1 VEYKLMAGGLIP
13 NGAAEAGRLLLLTTA
28 DTEIL
33 AAARASERLPEE
45 FPKLSC
51 ANPAALEDPA
61 AFFER
66 ELPGAGAVLVRLLG
80 GRRAWPGGLEELRRR
95 CARLRVPL
103 LAFGGEAEP
112 DAELA
117 ALSSVPSGTVL
128 EAFEY
133 LRHGGVRNTENLL
146 RFVADTV
153 LMEGY
158 GFEPASPLPEVGIYH
173 PGLPEDSTLEELLAR
188 HDPARPTV
196 GVIFY
201 RAHWMSGNT
210 AFVDALVE
218 ALEAAGADALPVYCY
233 SLRAGPD
240 GRVQGLEILKDRVD
254 CLITTVLA
262 GGGSNAADAR
272 RSGSPE
278 EWLEWDVPALEEL
291 GVPVI
296 QGICTTST
304 REAWVASDAGLSPL
318 DTAWQVAIPEFDGRI
333 IGVPFSFKERLGE
346 TSPVGTPLTLYKAH
360 PERTARLAGLAAR
373 FANLGRIPNSEKR
386 VAVLLS
392 NYPTKHSRVGNAV
405 GLDTPASAIG
415 LLDAMWK
422 TGYTVEGAPE
432 RGDELIHSLVA
443 AGGHD
448 LEFLTEAQL
457 GNAAGRLGAKRYT
470 EWFGRLPE
478 DLRSDVEEHW
488 GRPPGDLY
496 VDGDEFVV
504 AGLSFGNVFVG
515 IQPPRGF
522 GENPIAIYHDPDL
535 PPTHHYLA
543 AYWWMIEEFGADAL
557 VHLGKHGTLEWLPGK
572 SLGLSPSCAP
582 DAALREVPLFYPFV
596 VNDPGEGTQAKRRAH
611 ATVVDHLIPPMTRAE
626 TYDDL
631 AKLEQLL
638 DEYYQVETLDPSKL
652 PAIRVRIWETL
663 RNAELHRDLGV
674 EEQPE
679 EFSDFLTH
687 VDGYLCEIKDLPIR
701 GGLHTLGETP
711 DGESLR
717 HLLASILRLG
727 AGGVPGLRVAA
738 GAAFGLDE
746 RVLAENGGTRVE
758 APSGLV
764 EHFPGTMVTASDLL
778 DRLEEA
784 QQALLRG
791 MEERGWDAYA
801 AGAVCQ
807 ETLGFADAGVE
818 RSLRF
823 AAEEVVPRLMRT
835 PEEMGNLLSG
845 LGGGYVPA
853 GPSGS
858 PTRGLV
864 NVLPTGRNF
873 YSVDPKALPSALS
886 WEVGQGLADDLLRRY
901 LEEEDRY
908 PETVGIV
915 VWGTAA
921 MRTQGDD
928 VSEILAL
935 LGVRPVWNEESR
947 RVFGLEV
954 IPLKELG
961 RPRIDVTVRIS
972 GFFRDAFPNLIS
984 LLDEAFTTVANLD
997 EPDDMNFVNKHVGE
1011 EKSRGADE
1019 RRSTT
1024 RIFGSKPGAYGAG
1037 LLPLMDARNWRTDED
1052 LAEVYAVWGGYAY
1065 GRGLDGVEA
1074 REAMESNL
1082 RRTEVAVKNVDNR
1095 EHDLFDSDDY
1105 FQYHGGM
1112 IAAVRALTGRDP
1124 KAYIGDS
1131 ADPSRVK
1138 TRDLSEEARRVFR
1151 SRVANPKWITAMR
1164 RHGYKG
1170 AFELSATVDYLFG
1183 YDATA
1188 GVVEDWMYSD
1198 VTRKYV
1204 LDQEV
1209 RDFMQQSNPWAL
1221 RAISERLLEATQRG
1235 LWSEPDTEDL
1245 EALKQVY
1252 LENEGML
1259 EEGIS

>member
-13 NGAAEAGRLLLLTTA
+13 KGAAEAGRLLLLTTA

-764 EHFPGTMVTASDLL
+764 EHFPGTVVTASDLL

>member
-1 VEYKLMAGGLIP
+1 MPDTFLF
-13 NGAAEAGRLLLLTTA
+13 LTTA

-33 AAARASERLPEE
+33 AAARAAERLPDG
-45 FPKLSC
+45 FPSVRC
-51 ANPAALEDPA
+51 ANPVSAEDPA
-61 AFFER
+61 KLLER
-66 ELPGAGAVLVRLLG
+66 EVPQARAVMVRLLG
-80 GRRAWPGGLEELRRR
+80 GRRAWPEGLEALRRR
-95 CARLRVPL
+95 CADAGTPL
-103 LAFGGEAEP
+103 LLFGGEAEP
-112 DAELA
+112 DAELT
-117 ALSSVPSGTVL
+117 ALSTVPSGTAL

-133 LRHGGVRNTENLL
+133 LRLGGVGNTENLF

-158 GFEPASPLPEVGIYH
+158 GFEPASALPEVGVYH
-173 PGLPEDSTLEELLAR
+173 PRLEDGSPVEDLLAL
-188 HDPARPTV
+188 HDPLLPTV
-196 GVIFY
+196 GVVFY
-201 RAHWMSGNT
+201 RAHWMGGNT
-210 AFVDALVE
+210 AFVDALVG
-218 ALEAAGADALPVYCY
+218 ALEEAGANALPVFGY
-233 SLRAGPD
+233 SLRAGAD
-240 GRVQGLEILKDRVD
+240 GSVPALELVKDRVD
-254 CLITTVLA
+254 CLVTTVLA
-262 GGGSNAADAR
+262 GGGSNAGDAHKA
-272 RSGSPE
+272 GSPE
-278 EWLEWDVPALEEL
+278 EWLEWEVPALAEL
-291 GVPVI
+291 GVPVV
-296 QGICTTST
+296 QGISTTGS
-304 REAWVASDAGLSPL
+304 REAWLASDAGLSPL
-318 DTAWQVAIPEFDGRI
+318 DTAWQVAIPEFDGRV
-333 IGVPFSFKERLGE
+333 IGVPFSFKERQASD
-346 TSPVGTPLTLYKAH
+346 SPVGAPLTLYRAD
-360 PERTARLAGLAAR
+360 PERTSRLAGLATR
-373 FANLGRIPNSEKR
+373 FARLRRVPNREKQ

-405 GLDTPASAIG
+405 GLDTPASAIK
-415 LLDAMWK
+415 LLSAMRDA
-422 TGYTVEGAPE
+422 GYGVNDVPEG
-432 RGDELIHSLVA
+432 GDELIHSLIA

-448 LEFLTEAQL
+448 LEFLTGEQL
-457 GNAAGRLGAKRYT
+457 RGAAGRLGTGRYAG
-470 EWFGRLPE
+470 WFARLPE
-478 DLRSDVEEHW
+478 GLRGEVERHW
-488 GRPPGDLY
+488 GPPPGDLY
-496 VDGDEFVV
+496 VDGGEFVV

-543 AYWWMIEEFGADAL
+543 AYWWLLEEFGADAI

-572 SLGLSPSCAP
+572 SLGLSQGCAP
-582 DAALREVPLFYPFV
+582 DAALRDVPLFYPFV

-611 ATVVDHLIPPMTRAE
+611 ATVVDHLIPPMTRAD

-663 RNAELHRDLGV
+663 RDAELHRDLGV

-679 EFSDFLTH
+679 EFGDFLNH

-701 GGLHTLGETP
+701 GGLHVLGETP
-711 DGESLR
+711 DGEPFR
-717 HLLASILRLG
+717 HLLAAILRIG
-727 AGGVPGLRVAA
+727 SGQASGLRRAVGNAY
-738 GAAFGLDE
+738 GLDE
-746 RVLAENGGTRVE
+746 RNLSEDGGARVE
-758 APSGLV
+758 APPALA
-764 EHFPGTMVTASDLL
+764 ERFPGVVATASDLL

-784 QQALLRG
+784 QQALLLA
-791 MEERGWDAYA
+791 MEERGWD
-801 AGAVCQ
+801 GAVAGPVCE
-807 ETLGFADAGVE
+807 ETLGVRDAGVE
-818 RSLRF
+818 WSLRF
-823 AAEEVVPRLMRT
+823 AAGEVVPRLGRT
-835 PEEMGNLLSG
+835 PQEMGNLLGG
-845 LGGGYVPA
+845 LAGGYVPA

-886 WEVGQGLADDLLRRY
+886 WEVGRGLADDLLRRY
-901 LEEEDRY
+901 LQEEGRY

-928 VSEILAL
+928 VAEILAL

-947 RVFGLEV
+947 RVVGLEV
-954 IPLKELG
+954 IPPEELG

-984 LLDEAFTTVANLD
+984 LMDEAFTTVASLD
-997 EPDDMNFVNKHVGE
+997 EPIDMNFVKKHAGE
-1011 EKSRGADE
+1011 ERQNGADE

-1037 LLPLMDARNWRTDED
+1037 LLPLMDARNWRDDAD

-1065 GRGLDGVEA
+1065 GKGLDGVEA
-1074 REAMESNL
+1074 RGAMEDNL

-1124 KAYIGDS
+1124 KAFIGDS

-1138 TRDLSEEARRVFR
+1138 TRTLSEEARRVFR
-1151 SRVANPKWITAMR
+1151 SRVSNPKWIEAMQ

-1188 GVVEDWMYSD
+1188 NVVEDWMYRD

-1204 LDQEV
+1204 LDEGI
-1209 RDFMQQSNPWAL
+1209 RDFMQESNPWAL
-1221 RAISERLLEATQRG
+1221 RAISERLLEAADRG
-1235 LWSEPDTEDL
+1235 MWSEPGPEDL
-1245 EALKQVY
+1245 QALKAAY

-1259 EEGIS
+1259 EERG

>member
-1 VEYKLMAGGLIP
+1 MADRPIAE
-13 NGAAEAGRLLLLTTA
+13 GAEEAGRLLFLTTA

-33 AAARASERLPEE
+33 AAARAAERLPEG
-45 FPKLSC
+45 FPEIRC
-51 ANPAALEDPA
+51 ANPAALGDPTP
-61 AFFER
+61 FFEG
-66 ELPGAGAVLVRLLG
+66 ELQGARAVMVRLLG
-80 GRRAWPGGLEELRRR
+80 GRRTWPEGLDDLRRR
-95 CARLRVPL
+95 CAELRVPL

-117 ALSSVPSGTVL
+117 ALSTVPSGTVL

-133 LRHGGVRNTENLL
+133 LRHGGVRNTGNLF
-146 RFVADTV
+146 RFVADTA

-158 GFEPASPLPEVGIYH
+158 GFEPASPLPETGVYH
-173 PGLPEDSTLEELLAR
+173 PDLRDASTLEDLLST

-196 GVIFY
+196 GVVFY
-201 RAHWMSGNT
+201 RAHWMGGNT
-210 AFVDALVE
+210 AFVDSLVRALAEV
-218 ALEAAGADALPVYCY
+218 GANALPVYCY
-233 SLRAGPD
+233 SLRAGAD
-240 GRVQGLEILKDRVD
+240 GAVPALEVLKDRVD
-254 CLITTVLA
+254 CLVTTVLA
-262 GGGSNAADAR
+262 GGGSNASDAHKA
-272 RSGSPE
+272 GSPE
-278 EWLEWDVPALEEL
+278 NWLEWEVPALAEL
-291 GVPVI
+291 GVPVV
-296 QGICTTST
+296 QGICTTSS
-304 REAWVASDAGLSPL
+304 REAWLASDAGLSPL
-318 DTAWQVAIPEFDGRI
+318 DTAWQVAIPEFDGRVV
-333 IGVPFSFKERLGE
+333 GVPFSFKERLASD
-346 TSPVGTPLTLYKAH
+346 SPVGAPLTLYRAD
-360 PERTARLAGLAAR
+360 PERTARLAGLATR
-373 FANLGRIPNSEKR
+373 FARLGRVPNAEKK

-405 GLDTPASAIG
+405 GLDTPASAIR
-415 LLDAMWK
+415 LLEALRGA
-422 TGYTVEGAPE
+422 GYAVDGAPDE
-432 RGDELIHSLVA
+432 GDDLIHSLIA

-448 LEFLTEAQL
+448 LEFLTDDQL
-457 GNAAGRLGAKRYT
+457 RGATGRLDTGRYAA
-470 EWFGRLPE
+470 WFARLPE

-488 GRPPGDLY
+488 GLPPGELY

-504 AGLSFGNVFVG
+504 AGLRFGNVFVG

-543 AYWWMIEEFGADAL
+543 AYWWLIEEFGADAV

-572 SLGLSPSCAP
+572 SLGLSASCAP
-582 DAALREVPLFYPFV
+582 DAALKDVPLFYPFV

-663 RNAELHRDLGV
+663 RDAKLHRDLGV

-679 EFSDFLTH
+679 EFGDFLNH

-701 GGLHTLGETP
+701 SGLHVLGEP
-711 DGESLR
+711 PIGEPLR
-717 HLLASILRLG
+717 HLAASILRIG
-727 AGGVPGLRVAA
+727 AGQMSGLRQAV
-738 GAAFGLDE
+738 GAVYGLDE
-746 RVLAENGGTRVE
+746 RFLSENGGVRVE
-758 APSGLV
+758 APEVLAAR
-764 EHFPGTMVTASDLL
+764 FPGVVATASDLL
-778 DRLEEA
+778 DRLEEVA
-784 QQALLRG
+784 QALLLG
-791 MEERGWDAYA
+791 LETRGWDAEA
-801 AGAVCQ
+801 AGKVCE
-807 ETLGFADAGVE
+807 ETLGVPDVGVE
-818 RSLRF
+818 DSLRF
-823 AAEEVVPRLMRT
+823 AATEVVPRLLRT
-835 PEEMGNLLSG
+835 PDEVGNLLRG
-845 LGGGYVPA
+845 LDGGYVPA

-886 WEVGQGLADDLLRRY
+886 WEVGRELADALVRRY
-901 LEEEDRY
+901 LGEEGRC

-928 VSEILAL
+928 IAEILAL

-947 RVFGLEV
+947 RVTGLKV
-954 IPLKELG
+954 IPLEELG
-961 RPRIDVTVRIS
+961 RPRVDVTVRIS

-984 LLDEAFTTVANLD
+984 LMDEAFTTVANLD
-997 EPDDMNFVNKHVGE
+997 EPADKNFVKKHADE
-1011 EKSRGADE
+1011 EKRNGADE
-1019 RRSTT
+1019 RRATT

-1074 REAMESNL
+1074 RGAMEANL

-1112 IAAVRALTGRDP
+1112 IAAVRALTGRNP
-1124 KAYIGDS
+1124 KAFIGDS

-1138 TRDLSEEARRVFR
+1138 TRTLAEEAKRVFR
-1151 SRVANPKWITAMR
+1151 SRVANPKWIGAMQL
-1164 RHGYKG
+1164 HGYKG

-1188 GVVEDWMYSD
+1188 GVVEDWMYKD
-1198 VTRKYV
+1198 VTKKYV
-1204 LDQEV
+1204 LDEKV
-1209 RDFMQQSNPWAL
+1209 RDFMQASNPWAL
-1221 RAISERLLEATQRG
+1221 RAISERLLEAAERG
-1235 LWSEPDTEDL
+1235 LWSDPDPQDL
-1245 EALKQVY
+1245 EALKRAY

-1259 EEGIS
+1259 EEGSG

>member
-1 VEYKLMAGGLIP
+1 MAERLKVD
-13 NGAAEAGRLLLLTTA
+13 GASGAGRLLMLTTA

-33 AAARASERLPEE
+33 AAARASEHLPDD
-45 FPKLSC
+45 FPTLIC
-51 ANPAALEDPA
+51 TNPAALDNPA
-61 AFFER
+61 EFFER
-66 ELPGAGAVLVRLLG
+66 ELPGARAVLVRLLG
-80 GRRAWPGGLEELRRR
+80 GRRAWPEGLEELRRR
-95 CARLRVPL
+95 CVRLRVPL

-112 DAELA
+112 DAELV
-117 ALSSVPSGTVL
+117 ALSTVPSGTVL
-128 EAFEY
+128 EAFGY

-158 GFEPASPLPEVGIYH
+158 GFEPASPLPEVGVYH
-173 PGLPEDSTLEELLAR
+173 PGLPEGSTVEELLAR
-188 HDPARPTV
+188 QDPARPTV

-218 ALEAAGADALPVYCY
+218 ALDGAGTDALPVYCY

-240 GRVQGLEILKDRVD
+240 GQVPALEMLRGSVN
-254 CLITTVLA
+254 CLVTTVLA
-262 GGGSNAADAR
+262 GGGSNAADAL

-278 EWLEWDVPALEEL
+278 GWLEWEVPALEEL

-296 QGICTTST
+296 QGISTTST
-304 REAWVASDAGLSPL
+304 REAWLASDAGLSPL

-333 IGVPFSFKERLGE
+333 VGVPFSFKERLGDG
-346 TSPVGTPLTLYKAH
+346 SPVGAPLSLYRAD

-373 FANLGRIPNSEKR
+373 FAGLGRCPNPQKK

-415 LLDAMWK
+415 LLRAMRRA
-422 TGYTVEGAPE
+422 GYAVEEAPE
-432 RGDELIHSLVA
+432 DGDELIHALIA

-448 LEFLTEAQL
+448 PEFLTADQL
-457 GNAAGRLGAKRYT
+457 GTSAGRLDAGRYAS
-470 EWFGRLPE
+470 WFARLPE
-478 DLRSDVEEHW
+478 ELRRRVEEHW
-488 GRPPGDLY
+488 GPPPGDLY
-496 VDGDEFVV
+496 VDGGHFVV
-504 AGLSFGNVFVG
+504 AGLVFGNVFLG

-543 AYWWMIEEFGADAL
+543 AYWWMIEEFGADAI

-572 SLGLSPSCAP
+572 SLGLSSSCAP
-582 DAALREVPLFYPFV
+582 DAALRDVPLFYPFV
-596 VNDPGEGTQAKRRAH
+596 VNDPGEGTQAKRRVH

-631 AKLEQLL
+631 ARLEQLL

-652 PAIRVRIWETL
+652 PAIRTRVWETL
-663 RNAELHRDLGV
+663 HDAELHRDLGV

-679 EFSDFLTH
+679 EFGDFLTH

-701 GGLHTLGETP
+701 GGLHVLGEP
-711 DGESLR
+711 PEDEPLR
-717 HLLASILRLG
+717 HLLAAILRLG
-727 AGGVPGLRVAA
+727 VGEVPGLRRAV
-738 GAAFGLDE
+738 GAAFSLDE
-746 RVLAENGGTRVE
+746 RALSENGGLRVE
-758 APSGLV
+758 VPWELV
-764 EHFPGTMVTASDLL
+764 TRFPGAVPPTTASDVL
-778 DRLEEA
+778 DLLEEA
-784 QQALLRG
+784 SQTLLSA
-791 MEERGWDAYA
+791 MEERGWEASEA
-801 AGAVCQ
+801 ERVC
-807 ETLGFADAGVE
+807 EEVLGVADGGVA

-823 AAEEVVPRLMRT
+823 AAGEVVPRLLRT
-835 PEEMGNLLSG
+835 PEEMGNLLGG
-845 LGGGYVPA
+845 LAGGYVPA

-858 PTRGLV
+858 PTRGLT

-886 WEVGQGLADDLLRRY
+886 WEVGQGLADNLLRRY
-901 LEEEDRY
+901 LEEEERY
-908 PETVGIV
+908 PETVGMV

-928 VSEILAL
+928 VAEILAL
-935 LGVRPVWNEESR
+935 LGARPVWNEESR
-947 RVFGLEV
+947 RVTGLEV
-954 IPLKELG
+954 VPLEELG
-961 RPRIDVTVRIS
+961 RPRIDVTARIS

-984 LLDEAFTTVANLD
+984 LIDEAVRTVAALD
-997 EPDDMNFVNKHVGE
+997 EPEEMNFVKKHARE
-1011 EKSRGADE
+1011 ERERGADD
-1019 RRSTT
+1019 RRATT

-1037 LLPLMDARNWRTDED
+1037 LLPLIDARNWRSDED

-1065 GRGLDGVEA
+1065 GKGLDGVEA
-1074 REAMESNL
+1074 REEMESNL

-1151 SRVANPKWITAMR
+1151 SRVANPKWISAMQ

-1170 AFELSATVDYLFG
+1170 AFELSATMDYLFG

-1188 GVVEDWMYSD
+1188 NVVEDWMYRD
-1198 VTRKYV
+1198 VTKKYV
-1204 LDQEV
+1204 LDEEV
-1209 RDFMQQSNPWAL
+1209 RDFMQESNPWAL
-1221 RAISERLLEATQRG
+1221 RAISERLLEAAERG
-1235 LWSEPDTEDL
+1235 LWSQPDPKDL
-1245 EALKQVY
+1245 DALKRVY
-1252 LENEGML
+1252 LENEGLL
-1259 EEGIS
+1259 EERA

>member
-1 VEYKLMAGGLIP
+1 MTDTSKAAKLLF
-13 NGAAEAGRLLLLTTA
+13 LTTA

-33 AAARASERLPEE
+33 AAARATEFLPEG
-45 FPKLSC
+45 FPEVRC
-51 ANPAALEDPA
+51 ANPTALEDPR
-61 AFFER
+61 AFFR
-66 ELPGAGAVLVRLLG
+66 ETLPEAGAVMVRLLG
-80 GRRAWPGGLEELRRR
+80 GRQAWPEGFEELGLR
-95 CARLRVPL
+95 CEEFGVPL

-112 DAELA
+112 DAELT
-117 ALSSVPSGTVL
+117 ALSTAPSGAVA

-133 LRHGGVRNTENLL
+133 LRHGGVRNTENLF
-146 RFVADTV
+146 RFVVDTILV
-153 LMEGY
+153 EGY
-158 GFEPASPLPEVGIYH
+158 GFEPPVELPELGVYH
-173 PGLPEDSTLEELLAR
+173 PRLPEGSTLEDLLAL
-188 HDPARPTV
+188 HDARRPMV

-201 RAHWMSGNT
+201 RTHWVSGNT

-218 ALEAAGADALPVYCY
+218 ALERFGADALPVYCY
-233 SLRAGPD
+233 SLRADEGGEVPA
-240 GRVQGLEILKDRVD
+240 LEMLKGRVD

-262 GGGSNAADAR
+262 SGGSNAADA
-272 RSGSPE
+272 SKEGSPE
-278 EWLEWDVPALEEL
+278 DWLEWEVPALESL
-291 GVPVI
+291 NVPVV

-304 REAWVASDAGLSPL
+304 REAWQASDAGLSPL
-318 DTAWQVAIPEFDGRI
+318 DVAWQVAIPEFDGRI
-333 IGVPFSFKERLGE
+333 VSVPFSFKDRLGAE
-346 TSPVGTPLTLYKAH
+346 SPVGAPLTFYGAD
-360 PERTARLAGLAAR
+360 PERTLRVAGLAAR
-373 FANLGRIPNSEKR
+373 FARLGRVPNVDKK
-386 VAVLLS
+386 VVVLLS

-405 GLDTPASAIG
+405 GLDTPASAVG
-415 LLDAMWK
+415 LLGAMREA
-422 TGYTVEGAPE
+422 GYEVDGAPAE
-432 RGDELIHSLVA
+432 GDALIHALID

-448 LEFLTEAQL
+448 LEFLTGEQL
-457 GNAAGRLGAKRYT
+457 KGVAGRLDGDRYA
-470 EWFGRLPE
+470 EWFTRLPE
-478 DLRSDVEEHW
+478 PLRADVEEHW
-488 GRPPGDLY
+488 GSPPGELY
-496 VDGDEFVV
+496 VDGGEFVV
-504 AGLSFGNVFVG
+504 AGLSYGNVFVG

-522 GENPIAIYHDPDL
+522 GENPIAIYHDPNL

-543 AYWWMIEEFGADAL
+543 AYWWMIEEFETDAI

-582 DAALREVPLFYPFV
+582 DAALRDVPLFYPFV

-631 AKLEQLL
+631 ARLEQLL

-652 PAIRVRIWETL
+652 PAIRARIWETL
-663 RNAELHRDLGV
+663 RDAELHRDLGV

-679 EFSDFLTH
+679 EFGDFLNH

-701 GGLHTLGETP
+701 GGLHVLGEP
-711 DGESLR
+711 PKGGALR
-717 HLLASILRLG
+717 HLVAAILRLG
-727 AGGVPGLRVAA
+727 AGEVPGLRRSV
-738 GAAFGLDE
+738 GAAYGLDE
-746 RVLAENGGTRVE
+746 RALSESGGTRVE
-758 APSGLV
+758 APAKLV
-764 EHFPGTMVTASDLL
+764 ARFPGVVATASDLL

-784 QQALLRG
+784 TQALLLA
-791 MEERGWDAYA
+791 MEARGWEASA
-801 AGAVCQ
+801 SGTVCREVLGTAG
-807 ETLGFADAGVE
+807 AGVE
-818 RSLRF
+818 RALSF
-823 AAEEVVPRLMRT
+823 AAEVVVPRVLRT
-835 PEEMGNLLSG
+835 PEEVGNVLRG
-845 LGGGYVPA
+845 LRGGYVPA

-858 PTRGLV
+858 PTRGLT

-886 WEVGQGLADDLLRRY
+886 WEIGQGLADDLLQRY
-901 LEEEDRY
+901 LDEEGRY

-928 VSEILAL
+928 IAEILAL

-947 RVFGLEV
+947 RVTGLEV
-954 IPLKELG
+954 MPLEELG
-961 RPRIDVTVRIS
+961 RPRIDATVRIS

-984 LLDEAFTTVANLD
+984 LIDEAVRTVVALD
-997 EPDDMNFVNKHVGE
+997 EPTGMNFVKKHAE
-1011 EKSRGADE
+1011 EERGSGADE
-1019 RRSTT
+1019 RRATT

-1037 LLPLMDARNWRTDED
+1037 LLPLVDARNWHSDED

-1065 GRGLDGVEA
+1065 GKGLNGIEA
-1074 REAMESNL
+1074 REAMETNL
-1082 RRTEVAVKNVDNR
+1082 HRTEVAVKNIDNR

-1112 IAAVRALTGRDP
+1112 IAAVRVLTGRNP
-1124 KAYIGDS
+1124 KSYIGDS

-1151 SRVANPKWITAMR
+1151 SRVANPKWIGAMQ

-1188 GVVEDWMYSD
+1188 GVVEDWMYRD

-1204 LDQEV
+1204 LDKEV

-1221 RAISERLLEATQRG
+1221 RAISERLLEAAERG
-1235 LWSEPDTEDL
+1235 LWSEPDQQDL
-1245 EALKQVY
+1245 EGLKQAY
-1252 LENEGML
+1252 LENEGLL
-1259 EEGIS
+1259 EERA

>member
-764 EHFPGTMVTASDLL
+764 EHFPGTVVTASDLL

-947 RVFGLEV
+947 RVFGLDV

-984 LLDEAFTTVANLD
+984 LLDEAFITVANLD

>member
-1 VEYKLMAGGLIP
+1 M
-13 NGAAEAGRLLLLTTA
+13 LLFLTTA

-33 AAARASERLPEE
+33 AAAKAVEFLPEG
-45 FPKLSC
+45 FPKVRC
-51 ANPAALEDPA
+51 ANPTKLEEPR
-61 AFFER
+61 AFLEE
-66 ELPGAGAVLVRLLG
+66 ELPSARAVVVRLLG
-80 GRRAWPGGLEELRRR
+80 GQRAWPEGFEELRRR
-95 CARLRVPL
+95 CERLAIPL

-117 ALSSVPSGTVL
+117 DLSTAPSGTVL

-133 LRHGGVRNTENLL
+133 LRHGGVRNTENLF
-146 RFVADTV
+146 RFIADTLLV
-153 LMEGY
+153 EGY
-158 GFEPASPLPEVGIYH
+158 GFEPPRNTPDLGAYH
-173 PGLPEDSTLEELLAR
+173 PGLPEVSSLDDLFAL
-188 HDPARPTV
+188 HDAGRPTV

-210 AFVDALVE
+210 AFVDDLVE
-218 ALEAAGADALPVYCY
+218 ALEEAGTNALPIYCY
-233 SLRAGPD
+233 SLRADETGEVPALSMLR
-240 GRVQGLEILKDRVD
+240 GRVDS
-254 CLITTVLA
+254 LITTVLA
-262 GGGSNAADAR
+262 SGGSNAGDAQR
-272 RSGSPE
+272 AGSPE
-278 EWLEWDVPALEEL
+278 GWLDWEVPALEGL
-291 GVPVI
+291 GVPVV
-296 QGICTTST
+296 QGICTTSS
-304 REAWVASDAGLSPL
+304 REAWLGSDAGLSPL

-333 IGVPFSFKERLGE
+333 VGVPFSFKEH
-346 TSPVGTPLTLYKAH
+346 TSNGSTVGAPLTLYRAD
-360 PERTARLAGLAAR
+360 PERTSRLAGLAAR
-373 FANLGRIPNSEKR
+373 FARLGRVLNTDKK
-386 VAVLLS
+386 VAILLS

-405 GLDTPASAIG
+405 GLDTPASAIQ
-415 LLDAMWK
+415 LLEALKGAGYRADSLPKEGDA
-422 TGYTVEGAPE
+422 
-432 RGDELIHSLVA
+432 LIHALIK

-448 LEFLTEAQL
+448 LEFLTEEQL
-457 GNAAGRLGAKRYT
+457 RGATGRLDTERYA
-470 EWFGRLPE
+470 EWFPRLPE
-478 DLRSDVEEHW
+478 ELREGVEEHW
-488 GRPPGDLY
+488 GPPPGELY
-496 VDGDEFVV
+496 VEGGEFIVS
-504 AGLSFGNVFVG
+504 GLSFGNVFVG

-543 AYWWMIEEFGADAL
+543 AYWWLIDEFGADAI

-582 DAALREVPLFYPFV
+582 DAVLRDVPLFYPFV

-631 AKLEQLL
+631 ARLEQLL

-663 RNAELHRDLGV
+663 RDAELHRDLGV

-679 EFSDFLTH
+679 EFGDFLNH

-701 GGLHTLGETP
+701 GGLHILGRTP
-711 DGESLR
+711 EGEPLR
-717 HLLASILRLG
+717 HLVAAILRLG
-727 AGGVPGLRVAA
+727 AGEVPGLRRAV
-738 GAAFGLDE
+738 GAAYGLDE
-746 RVLAENGGTRVE
+746 RFLAENGGARAE
-758 APSGLV
+758 APEELA
-764 EHFPGTMVTASDLL
+764 ERFPGVVVTASDLL
-778 DRLEEA
+778 DLLEEA
-784 QQALLRG
+784 MQTLLLA
-791 MEERGWDAYA
+791 MEERGWDGSA
-801 AGAVCQ
+801 AGEVC
-807 ETLGFADAGVE
+807 EDTLGIADKGVA
-818 RSLRF
+818 RSLCF

-845 LGGGYVPA
+845 LEGGYVPA

-873 YSVDPKALPSALS
+873 YSVDPKALPSQLS
-886 WEVGQGLADDLLRRY
+886 WEVGESLADDLLRRH
-901 LEEEDRY
+901 LEEEGRY

-928 VSEILAL
+928 IAEILAL
-935 LGVRPVWNEESR
+935 LGVRPLWNEESR
-947 RVFGLEV
+947 RVTGLEV
-954 IPLKELG
+954 VPLDELD
-961 RPRIDVTVRIS
+961 RPRIDVTARIS

-984 LLDEAFTTVANLD
+984 LIDEAVRTVAALN
-997 EPDDMNFVNKHVGE
+997 EPDEMNFVRKHANE
-1011 EKSRGADE
+1011 EKQSGADD
-1019 RRSTT
+1019 RRATT

-1037 LLPLMDARNWRTDED
+1037 LLPLMDARNWRDDED

-1065 GRGLDGVEA
+1065 GKGLDGVEA
-1074 REAMESNL
+1074 REALASNL
-1082 RRTEVAVKNVDNR
+1082 RRTEVAVKNIDNR

-1151 SRVANPKWITAMR
+1151 SRVANPKWIQAMQ

-1188 GVVEDWMYSD
+1188 NVVEDWMYRD

-1204 LDQEV
+1204 LDEPV
-1209 RDFMQQSNPWAL
+1209 REFMQESNPWAL
-1221 RAISERLLEATQRG
+1221 RAISERLLEAAERG
-1235 LWSEPDTEDL
+1235 LWSEPDPEELD
-1245 EALKQVY
+1245 ALKRAY
-1252 LENEGML
+1252 LETEGML
-1259 EEGIS
+1259 EERS

>member
-1 VEYKLMAGGLIP
+1 VEYKLMADGLIP

-764 EHFPGTMVTASDLL
+764 EHFPGTVVTASDLL

-947 RVFGLEV
+947 RVVGLEV

-984 LLDEAFTTVANLD
+984 LLDEAFTTVANLE
-997 EPDDMNFVNKHVGE
+997 EPDDMNFVKKHAGE

>member
-1 VEYKLMAGGLIP
+1 MAD
-13 NGAAEAGRLLLLTTA
+13 ELLFLTTA

-33 AAARASERLPEE
+33 AATRAAELLPGG
-45 FPKLSC
+45 FPGVRC
-51 ANPAALEDPA
+51 ANPVRLERAAS
-61 AFFER
+61 FFE
-66 ELPGAGAVLVRLLG
+66 EALPGARVVLVRLLG
-80 GRRAWPGGLEELRRR
+80 GRRAWPEGFEELRRR
-95 CARLRVPL
+95 CAGLEIPL

-117 ALSSVPSGTVL
+117 ALSTVPAGIVAG
-128 EAFEY
+128 AFEY
-133 LRHGGVRNTENLL
+133 LRHGGVVNAANML

-153 LMEGY
+153 LLEGY
-158 GFEPASPLPEVGIYH
+158 GFEPPRPLPEVGVYH
-173 PGLPEDSTLEELLAR
+173 PGLAADASLEDLLAL
-188 HDPARPTV
+188 HDAGRPTV

-201 RAHWMSGNT
+201 RTHWMSGNT

-218 ALEAAGADALPVYCY
+218 ALEGAGANALPVYCY
-233 SLRAGPD
+233 SLRAGGEVPALEMLK
-240 GRVQGLEILKDRVD
+240 GRVDALV
-254 CLITTVLA
+254 TTVLA
-262 GGGSNAADAR
+262 SGGSNAADAQR
-272 RSGSPE
+272 GGPE
-278 EWLEWDVPALEEL
+278 GWLEWEVPALEEL
-291 GVPVI
+291 GVPVV
-296 QGICTTST
+296 QGICSTSSY
-304 REAWVASDAGLSPL
+304 EAWTHADAGLSPL

-333 IGVPFSFKERLGE
+333 ISVPFSFKERLE
-346 TSPVGTPLTLYKAH
+346 EDSPVSAPLTLYRSD
-360 PERTARLAGLAAR
+360 PERARRVAGLAAR
-373 FANLGRIPNSEKR
+373 LARLGRRPNAGKK

-405 GLDTPASAIG
+405 GLDTPKSTVR
-415 LLDAMWK
+415 LLGAMREA
-422 TGYTVEGAPE
+422 GYRVEGAPE
-432 RGDELIHSLVA
+432 EGDALIHALIA

-448 LEFLTEAQL
+448 LEFLTGEQL
-457 GNAAGRLGAKRYT
+457 RGAAGRLDVRRYA
-470 EWFGRLPE
+470 EWFARLPE
-478 DLRSDVEEHW
+478 GLRARVEEHW
-488 GRPPGDLY
+488 GPPPGELY
-496 VDGDEFVV
+496 VDGGEFVV
-504 AGLSFGNVFVG
+504 AGLLFGNVFVG

-543 AYWWMIEEFGADAL
+543 AYSWIVEEFGADAV

-582 DAALREVPLFYPFV
+582 DAALRDVPLFYPFV

-611 ATVVDHLIPPMTRAE
+611 ACVVDHLIPPMTRAE

-631 AKLEQLL
+631 ARLEQLL

-652 PAIRVRIWETL
+652 PAIRGRIWETL
-663 RNAELHRDLGV
+663 RDAELHRDLGV

-679 EFSDFLTH
+679 EFGDFLGH

-701 GGLHTLGETP
+701 GGLHVLGEP
-711 DGESLR
+711 PEGEPLR
-717 HLLASILRLG
+717 HLVAAILRLG
-727 AGGVPGLRVAA
+727 AGEVPGLRRAV

-746 RVLAENGGTRVE
+746 RALAENGGARVE
-758 APSGLV
+758 APTALS
-764 EHFPGTMVTASDLL
+764 ERFPGVVVTASDLL

-784 QQALLRG
+784 QQALLAA
-791 MEERGWDAYA
+791 MEGRGWE
-801 AGAVCQ
+801 AGTAEGVC
-807 ETLGFADAGVE
+807 EGVLGPADAGVV
-818 RSLRF
+818 RALRF
-823 AAEEVVPRLMRT
+823 ACEEVLPRLSRT
-835 PEEMGNLLSG
+835 PEEVGNLLCG
-845 LGGGYVPA
+845 LSGGYVPA

-873 YSVDPKALPSALS
+873 YSVDPKALPSRLS
-886 WEVGQGLADDLLRRY
+886 WEVGRELAEDLLRRY
-901 LEEEDRY
+901 LDEEGRY

-928 VSEILAL
+928 VAEILAL
-935 LGVRPVWNEESR
+935 LGVRPVWNEESL
-947 RVFGLEV
+947 RVTGLEV
-954 IPLKELG
+954 IPLGELG
-961 RPRIDVTVRIS
+961 RPRVDVTVRIS

-984 LLDEAFTTVANLD
+984 LLDEAVRTVADLD
-997 EPDDMNFVNKHVGE
+997 EPTGMNFVRKHALE
-1011 EKSRGADE
+1011 EKSTGADD
-1019 RRSTT
+1019 RRATT

-1037 LLPLMDARNWRTDED
+1037 LLPLIDAHNWRSDED

-1065 GRGLDGVEA
+1065 GKGLDGVEA
-1074 REAMESNL
+1074 REALAANL

-1112 IAAVRALTGRDP
+1112 IAAVRALTGRNP
-1124 KAYIGDS
+1124 RSYIGDS

-1138 TRDLSEEARRVFR
+1138 TRDLAEEARRVFR
-1151 SRVANPKWITAMR
+1151 SRVANPRWISAMQK
-1164 RHGYKG
+1164 HGYKG

-1188 GVVEDWMYSD
+1188 NVVEDWMYRD

-1204 LDQEV
+1204 FDEGV
-1209 RDFMQQSNPWAL
+1209 RNFMQQSNPWAL
-1221 RAISERLLEATQRG
+1221 RAISERLLEAAERG
-1235 LWSEPDTEDL
+1235 LWSEPDPADL
-1245 EALKQVY
+1245 EALKRVY

-1259 EEGIS
+1259 EEGM

>member
-1 VEYKLMAGGLIP
+1 MPDASKP
-13 NGAAEAGRLLLLTTA
+13 STLLFVTTA

-33 AAARASERLPEE
+33 AVARASERLPEG
-45 FPKLSC
+45 FPEIRC
-51 ANPAALEDPA
+51 ANPATLEDQASFFDEELPA
-61 AFFER
+61 AR
-66 ELPGAGAVLVRLLG
+66 VVLVRLLG
-80 GRRAWPGGLEELRRR
+80 GRRAWAEGLEELRRR
-95 CARLRVPL
+95 CMRLRVPL

-117 ALSSVPSGTVL
+117 ALSTVPSGTVL

-133 LRHGGVRNTENLL
+133 LRHGGVGNTQNLL

-153 LMEGY
+153 LMDGY
-158 GFEPASPLPEVGIYH
+158 GFEPAAPLQEVGVYH
-173 PGLPEDSTLEELLAR
+173 PGLPEGSTVEELLAR
-188 HDPARPTV
+188 HDAARPTV

-210 AFVDALVE
+210 AFVDDLAGS
-218 ALEAAGADALPVYCY
+218 LEEAGANALPVYCY
-233 SLRAGPD
+233 SLRAGAD
-240 GRVQGLEILKDRVD
+240 GNVPALELLRGKVD
-254 CLITTVLA
+254 CLVTTVLA
-262 GGGSNAADAR
+262 GGGSNAADANR
-272 RSGSPE
+272 PGSPE
-278 EWLEWDVPALEEL
+278 EWLEWEVPALEEL

-304 REAWVASDAGLSPL
+304 REAWRASDAGLSPL

-333 IGVPFSFKERLGE
+333 VGVPFSFKERLGDG
-346 TSPVGTPLTLYKAH
+346 SPVGAPLTLYRAD

-373 FANLGRIPNSEKR
+373 FANLGRSPNAEKK

-415 LLDAMWK
+415 LLDAMRRA
-422 TGYTVEGAPE
+422 GYAVEGAPDD
-432 RGDELIHSLVA
+432 GDQLIHSLIA

-448 LEFLTEAQL
+448 LEFLTGEQL
-457 GNAAGRLGAKRYT
+457 GDAAGRLDTERYT

-478 DLRSDVEEHW
+478 ELRNEVEEHW
-488 GRPPGDLY
+488 GPPPGELY
-496 VDGDEFVV
+496 VDGGDFVV
-504 AGLSFGNVFVG
+504 AGLVFGNVFVG

-543 AYWWMIEEFGADAL
+543 AYWWMIEEFGADA
-557 VHLGKHGTLEWLPGK
+557 VIHLGKHGTLEWLPGK

-582 DAALREVPLFYPFV
+582 DAVLRDVPLFYPFV

-663 RNAELHRDLGV
+663 RDAELHSDLGV

-701 GGLHTLGETP
+701 GGLHVLGKTP
-711 DGESLR
+711 EGEPMR
-717 HLLASILRLG
+717 HLTASVLRLG
-727 AGGVPGLRVAA
+727 AGEVPGLRRAIGDA
-738 GAAFGLDE
+738 YGLDE
-746 RVLAENGGTRVE
+746 GSLAENGGTKVD
-758 APSGLV
+758 APPDLV
-764 EHFPGTMVTASDLL
+764 ERFPGTLATASDLL

-784 QQALLRG
+784 QQALLLAL
-791 MEERGWDAYA
+791 EANNWDAEA
-801 AGAVCQ
+801 ATMVCKDV
-807 ETLGFADAGVE
+807 LGVADAGVV
-818 RSLRF
+818 RTLRF
-823 AAEEVVPRLMRT
+823 AAGEVVPRLMRT

-858 PTRGLV
+858 PTRGLI

-873 YSVDPKALPSALS
+873 YSVDPKALPSRLS
-886 WEVGQGLADDLLRRY
+886 WEVGQGLAEDLLRRY
-901 LEEEDRY
+901 LEEEGRY
-908 PETVGIV
+908 PESVGIV

-928 VSEILAL
+928 IAEVLSL

-947 RVFGLEV
+947 RVTGLEIV
-954 IPLKELG
+954 PPEDLG

-984 LLDEAFTTVANLD
+984 LIDDAFTTVAALD
-997 EPDDMNFVNKHVGE
+997 EPDDMNFIKKHADE
-1011 EKSRGADE
+1011 EKRDGADE

-1024 RIFGSKPGAYGAG
+1024 RIFGSRPGAYGAG

-1065 GRGLDGVEA
+1065 GRGLDGIEA
-1074 REAMESNL
+1074 RDAMESNL
-1082 RRTEVAVKNVDNR
+1082 RRTEVAVKNIDNR

-1151 SRVANPKWITAMR
+1151 SRVANPKWIGAMQ

-1188 GVVEDWMYSD
+1188 GVVEDWMYRD

-1204 LDQEV
+1204 LDERV
-1209 RDFMQQSNPWAL
+1209 REFMRESNPWAL
-1221 RAISERLLEATQRG
+1221 RAITERLLEAAQRG
-1235 LWSEPDTEDL
+1235 LWSEPGPEDL

-1259 EEGIS
+1259 EEQA

>member
-1 VEYKLMAGGLIP
+1 MTKNSKKLLF
-13 NGAAEAGRLLLLTTA
+13 LTTA

-33 AAARASERLPEE
+33 AAARATELLPEG
-45 FPKLSC
+45 FPEVRC
-51 ANPAALEDPA
+51 ANPASLEEPRVL
-61 AFFER
+61 FE
-66 ELPGAGAVLVRLLG
+66 EVLPEVGAVMVRLLG
-80 GRRAWPGGLEELRRR
+80 GRRAWPDGFEKLRRR
-95 CARLRVPL
+95 CGELGVPL

-112 DAELA
+112 DAELT
-117 ALSSVPSGTVL
+117 ALSTAPSGTVA

-133 LRHGGVRNTENLL
+133 LRHGGVGNTTNLF

-153 LMEGY
+153 LVEGY
-158 GFEPASPLPEVGIYH
+158 GFEPPLALPELGVYH
-173 PGLPEDSTLEELLAR
+173 PKLPGGSSLDDLLAL
-188 HDPARPTV
+188 HDPDRPTV

-201 RAHWMSGNT
+201 RTHWMSGNT
-210 AFVDALVE
+210 TFVDALVD
-218 ALEAAGADALPVYCY
+218 ALERAGANALPVYCY
-233 SLRAGPD
+233 SLRADDEGEVPALEML
-240 GRVQGLEILKDRVD
+240 QGRVD
-254 CLITTVLA
+254 CLVTTVLA
-262 GGGSNAADAR
+262 SGGSNAADAR
-272 RSGSPE
+272 KAGSPE
-278 EWLEWDVPALEEL
+278 GWLEWEVPALDAL
-291 GVPVI
+291 GVPVV
-296 QGICTTST
+296 QGICTTSS
-304 REAWVASDAGLSPL
+304 REAWLLSDAGLSPL

-333 IGVPFSFKERLGE
+333 IGVPFSFKERLGDG
-346 TSPVGTPLTLYKAH
+346 SPVGTPLTLYAAD
-360 PERTARLAGLAAR
+360 PERTQRLAGLATR
-373 FANLGRIPNSEKR
+373 FARLGRIPNASKK

-405 GLDTPASAIG
+405 GLDTPASVIK
-415 LLDAMWK
+415 LLGAMHGAGYLVDGVPEEGDA
-422 TGYTVEGAPE
+422 
-432 RGDELIHSLVA
+432 LIHALIN

-448 LEFLTEAQL
+448 LEFLTEEQL
-457 GNAAGRLGAKRYT
+457 RGALGRLDTRRYA
-470 EWFGRLPE
+470 EWFSRLPE
-478 DLRSDVEEHW
+478 DLRAGVEEHW
-488 GRPPGDLY
+488 GPPPGELY
-496 VDGDEFVV
+496 VDGGEFVV
-504 AGLSFGNVFVG
+504 AGLRFGNVFVG

-543 AYWWMIEEFGADAL
+543 AYWWVIEEFGADAV

-582 DAALREVPLFYPFV
+582 DAALRDVPLFYPFV

-631 AKLEQLL
+631 ARLEQLL

-652 PAIRVRIWETL
+652 PAIRVQIWETL
-663 RNAELHRDLGV
+663 RDAELHQDLGV

-679 EFSDFLTH
+679 EFGDFLNH

-701 GGLHTLGETP
+701 GGLHVLGETP
-711 DGESLR
+711 EGEPLR
-717 HLLASILRLG
+717 HLVASILRLG
-727 AGGVPGLRVAA
+727 TGEVPGLRLAV
-738 GAAFGLDE
+738 GAAYGLDE
-746 RVLAENGGTRVE
+746 RNLSENGGARVE
-758 APSGLV
+758 GPADLV
-764 EHFPGTMVTASDLL
+764 ARFPGATPPVTASDLL

-784 QQALLRG
+784 TQALLLAV
-791 MEERGWDAYA
+791 EERGWEAS
-801 AGAVCQ
+801 AVGSVC
-807 ETLGFADAGVE
+807 EEVLGVADEGVV

-823 AAEEVVPRLMRT
+823 AAEEVVPRLSRT
-835 PEEMGNLLSG
+835 PEEMGNLLRG
-845 LGGGYVPA
+845 LEGGYVPA

-858 PTRGLV
+858 PTRGMV

-873 YSVDPKALPSALS
+873 YSVDPKALPSQLS

-901 LEEEDRY
+901 LEEEGRY
-908 PETVGIV
+908 PETIGIV

-928 VSEILAL
+928 VAEILAL

-947 RVFGLEV
+947 RVTGLEV
-954 IPLKELG
+954 APLKELG

-984 LLDEAFTTVANLD
+984 LIDEAVRTVAALD
-997 EPDDMNFVNKHVGE
+997 EPEEMNFVKKHANE
-1011 EKSRGADE
+1011 EKKGGAND
-1019 RRSTT
+1019 RRATT

-1037 LLPLMDARNWRTDED
+1037 LLPLIDARNWRSDED

-1065 GRGLDGVEA
+1065 GKGLDGVEA
-1074 REAMESNL
+1074 RGEMEANL
-1082 RRTEVAVKNVDNR
+1082 RRTEVAVKNIDNR

-1112 IAAVRALTGRDP
+1112 IAAVRALTGKDP

-1151 SRVANPKWITAMR
+1151 SRVANPKWIEAMQ

-1188 GVVEDWMYSD
+1188 NVVEDWMYRD

-1204 LDQEV
+1204 LNEEV
-1209 RDFMQQSNPWAL
+1209 REFMQESNPWAL
-1221 RAISERLLEATQRG
+1221 RAISERLLEAADRG
-1235 LWSEPDTEDL
+1235 LWSEPDPEDL
-1245 EALKQVY
+1245 DGLKQAY
-1252 LENEGML
+1252 LENEGLL
-1259 EEGIS
+1259 EEQA

>member
-1 VEYKLMAGGLIP
+1 MPEAFNSKLFFV
-13 NGAAEAGRLLLLTTA
+13 TTA

-33 AAARASERLPEE
+33 AAAKASERLPEG
-45 FPKLSC
+45 FPKLLC
-51 ANPAALEDPA
+51 ANPATLDDPA

-80 GRRAWPGGLEELRRR
+80 GRRAWPEGLEELRRR

-117 ALSSVPSGTVL
+117 ALSTVPSGTVL

-158 GFEPASPLPEVGIYH
+158 GFEPASPLPEVGVYH
-173 PGLPEDSTLEELLAR
+173 PGLPEGSPVEELLAR

-201 RAHWMSGNT
+201 RAHWMGGNT
-210 AFVDALVE
+210 AFVDSLVE

-240 GRVQGLEILKDRVD
+240 ERVPALELLKDRVD
-254 CLITTVLA
+254 CLVTTVLA

-304 REAWVASDAGLSPL
+304 REAWLASDAGLSPL

-346 TSPVGTPLTLYKAH
+346 DSPVGAPLTLYRAD

-373 FANLGRIPNSEKR
+373 FASLGRIPNSEKR

-415 LLDAMWK
+415 LLDAMRK
-422 TGYTVEGAPE
+422 AGYAVDGAPE
-432 RGDELIHSLVA
+432 GGDELIHSLIA

-448 LEFLTEAQL
+448 LEFLTEDQL
-457 GNAAGRLGAKRYT
+457 GNATGRLDAKRYAK
-470 EWFGRLPE
+470 WFGRLPE
-478 DLRSDVEEHW
+478 ELRSDVEEHW

-504 AGLSFGNVFVG
+504 AGLSLGNVFVG

-543 AYWWMIEEFGADAL
+543 AYWWMIEEFGADAV

-582 DAALREVPLFYPFV
+582 DAALRDVPLFYPFV

-701 GGLHTLGETP
+701 GGLHVLGETP
-711 DGESLR
+711 EGEPLR

-727 AGGVPGLRVAA
+727 AGEVPGLRRAT
-738 GAAFGLDE
+738 GAAFDLDE
-746 RVLAENGGTRVE
+746 RVLAENGGTKVE
-758 APSGLV
+758 APPGLV
-764 EHFPGTMVTASDLL
+764 ERFAGTAVTASDLL

-791 MEERGWDAYA
+791 MEERGWDADSA
-801 AGAVCQ
+801 HAVCE
-807 ETLGFADAGVE
+807 ETLGFADTGVV

-823 AAEEVVPRLMRT
+823 ASEEVVPRLMRT

-886 WEVGQGLADDLLRRY
+886 WEVGQRLADDLLRRY

-928 VSEILAL
+928 VAEILAL

-947 RVFGLEV
+947 RVVGLEV
-954 IPLKELG
+954 IALKELG

-997 EPDDMNFVNKHVGE
+997 EPDDMNFVKKHAGE
-1011 EKSRGADE
+1011 ERSRGTDE

-1037 LLPLMDARNWRTDED
+1037 LLPLIDARNWRTDED

-1112 IAAVRALTGRDP
+1112 IAAVRAVTGRDP

-1151 SRVANPKWITAMR
+1151 SRVANPKWITAMQ

-1204 LDQEV
+1204 LDQEI

-1221 RAISERLLEATQRG
+1221 RAISERLLEAAQRG
-1235 LWSEPDTEDL
+1235 LWSEPDPEDL